1 MSKFISLP
9 LQDGTEF
16 VFNTD
21 YILSIKNENGVGA
34 LVLYQYPFRGPQLDN
49 LIPFDGS
56 QIILTRLSFEE
67 LKSALGVVSF

>member
-21 YILSIKNENGVGA
+21 FILTIKNIDGLGA
-34 LVLYQYPFRGPQLDN
+34 LVLYQPPFRGPQLDG
-49 LIPFDGS
+49 LVDFDGS
-56 QIILTRLSFEE
+56 QMIRTTLSFDE
-67 LKSALGVVSF
+67 LKSLLGVVSA